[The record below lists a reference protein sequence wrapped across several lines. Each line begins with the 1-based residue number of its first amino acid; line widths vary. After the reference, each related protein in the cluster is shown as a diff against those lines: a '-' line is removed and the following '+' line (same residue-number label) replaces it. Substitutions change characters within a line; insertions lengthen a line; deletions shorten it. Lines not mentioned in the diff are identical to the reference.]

1 MEDAKYQALV
11 AEMQQMRNDFVSQM
25 TELRAEVAQLKG
37 QVAGKEA
44 DQGTHERN
52 SHNGPDGPFVT
63 HAASIRV
70 VAASRIHEK
79 KPFDWDLFIRAWLPR
94 IFIFVLLL
102 GVVFGF
108 VAAVKAGYLTE
119 PIRCVI
125 GYVAG
130 IAFIVLGELQI
141 SSKRAGL
148 GQVLIGGGI
157 SILIL
162 STFAANLL
170 YGLLP
175 STPAFLLDL
184 LFIVAGV
191 YFSLRHKS
199 QALAVVAA
207 AGSFLVPFLVR
218 SSEPNVWFF
227 VGYELVCST
236 TFLYYS
242 VRKNY
247 RVLYYEA
254 LVLLHAA
261 FVATLIV
268 SRRPILEPR
277 NSVLAGGLIL
287 QHVALLYTY
296 LFLEPESKRAQLTL
310 FSSFALTLLWWDG
323 LLNLTSSFKWLL
335 LCFLIVY
342 LLLAAWQRKHTVRL
356 VLTGSIASFALS
368 LYLNQVLN
376 GANKASALLL
386 EGTLTA
392 LLGLYLKNKF
402 QLIVGAI
409 IYVVALVLVL
419 THPLQTLSSGYTVA
433 WILGLVTLPAIRKY
447 MFLSTY
453 QLILFWLEAVLLL
466 TFVTEV
472 TNVLTQHRSVDLQH
486 LSVSFAWIAYAALL
500 VAYGIL
506 RNLRIAR
513 LAGVFLLFLTL
524 AKLIVIDIPSVSV
537 FIRAVLFI
545 GLGGVGILVSR
556 LFYRRGK
563 EES

>member
-1 MEDAKYQALV
+1 M
-11 AEMQQMRNDFVSQM
+11 
-25 TELRAEVAQLKG
+25 
-37 QVAGKEA
+37 
-44 DQGTHERN
+44 
-52 SHNGPDGPFVT
+52 
-63 HAASIRV
+63 
-70 VAASRIHEK
+70 
-79 KPFDWDLFIRAWLPR
+79 
-94 IFIFVLLL
+94 
-102 GVVFGF
+102 
-108 VAAVKAGYLTE
+108 
-119 PIRCVI
+119 
-125 GYVAG
+125 
-130 IAFIVLGELQI
+130 
-141 SSKRAGL
+141 
-148 GQVLIGGGI
+148 
-157 SILIL
+157 
-162 STFAANLL
+162 
-170 YGLLP
+170 
-175 STPAFLLDL
+175 
-184 LFIVAGV
+184 
-191 YFSLRHKS
+191 
-199 QALAVVAA
+199 
-207 AGSFLVPFLVR
+207 
-218 SSEPNVWFF
+218 
-227 VGYELVCST
+227 
-236 TFLYYS
+236 
-242 VRKNY
+242 
-247 RVLYYEA
+247 
-254 LVLLHAA
+254 
-261 FVATLIV
+261 
-268 SRRPILEPR
+268 
-277 NSVLAGGLIL
+277 
-287 QHVALLYTY
+287 ALLYTY
-296 LFLEPESKRAQLTL
+296 LFLEPDSKRAQITL

-335 LCFLIVY
+335 LCFFIVY
-342 LLLAAWQRKHTVRL
+342 LLLAAWQRKHTERL

-433 WILGLVTLPAIRKY
+433 WILGLLTLPAIRKY
-447 MFLSTY
+447 MFLSTF

-500 VAYGIL
+500 VTYGIL

-513 LAGVFLLFLTL
+513 LAGVLLLFLTL